1 MDPISALIGAGSSL
15 LGGIFNRS
23 SAQEMQQQNLA
34 QQLAFAQNRIQW
46 TVEDAKKAGI
56 NPLAALGN
64 ATQTYS
70 NIAGDSSLGDAIS
83 SAGQNLSRAIA
94 AGSDKE
100 SKLDQLN
107 AKLIE
112 AKIKN
117 VDADTLQKTA
127 TASDIA
133 RAQQPGDP
141 PGTNYANVPLPP
153 EDPRG
158 PVINLMQRARDVDGK
173 IILIPSEKA
182 ASPLQT
188 LGATGINA
196 ALAGRSTYDIMTDR
210 PNAWIGT
217 YPAPRRRPSADTS
230 QLQFLGQ

>member
-23 SAQEMQQQNLA
+23 SAEQMQQQNLA
-34 QQLAFAQNRIQW
+34 QQVAFAQNRIQW

-56 NPLAALGN
+56 NPIAALGN
-64 ATQTYS
+64 ATQSYS
-70 NIAGDSSLGDAIS
+70 NIAGDSSMGDAIEKM
-83 SAGQNLSRAIA
+83 GQNLMRARA
-94 AGSDKE
+94 AGTESE

-112 AKIKN
+112 AKIRN
-117 VDADTLQKTA
+117 VDADTLEKTA
-127 TASDIA
+127 SASDRV
-133 RAQQPGDP
+133 RAVQPGDP
-141 PGTNYANVPLPP
+141 PGVSVPFPP

-158 PVINLMQRARDVDGK
+158 PVINLMQRARDVDGS
-173 IILIPSEKA
+173 IVLIPSEKA

-188 LGATGINA
+188 LAATGLNA
-196 ALAGRSTYDIMTDR
+196 ALAGRSTFEIGTGA
-210 PNAWIGT
+210 PNAWVGT
-217 YPAPRRRPSADTS
+217 YPTPSAATSRYSNDAS